1 MNAHALPIVDALS
14 SHEMDFN
21 YLSEVTGQ
29 PDLASFAHAAGM
41 VIQED
46 LTNMARTYKP
56 ENFTFAADAMAP
68 VVKVQT
74 ESGRY
79 SALGQEGF
87 DVDVSDNL
95 ADDGQAG
102 TLVWAAEKVSF
113 QIDPRGLQTFVSD
126 RIGRTRGEVNA
137 ANIATKLLKQALMLR
152 QEIRVRNLAD
162 ATSNTIANGT
172 DWDTSA
178 AVHTDVAAA
187 QAVMQAALGIRG
199 NLINLGDHVADEMLG
214 NANLVSNIA
223 AASAV
228 SDGRDWLGM
237 ITSKGLENKNPWGL
251 SVILPNAFYTSSN
264 PGLARVKARVW
275 GDDGYLVYTD
285 RDTETSAWA
294 VQFSYLEPLVV
305 RWRDE
310 TRGVGG
316 WWYKM
321 FFQRLVKE
329 ITPEAIVKL
338 PDLT

>member
-1 MNAHALPIVDALS
+1 MKTLPIVDARS
-14 SHEMDFN
+14 PHELDFL

-29 PDLASFAHAAGM
+29 PELASFATAAGM
-41 VIQED
+41 VIQQD
-46 LTNMARTYKP
+46 LTNLARTYKP
-56 ENFTFAADAMAP
+56 DNFTFINEAVAP
-68 VVKVQT
+68 IVRVQT

-87 DVDVSDNL
+87 DVDVSDHL

-126 RIGRTRGEVNA
+126 RVMIQQGAVNA
-137 ANIATKLLKQALMLR
+137 ATTATKLLKQALMLR

-162 ATSNTIANGT
+162 ATSITSTPAT

-178 AVHTDVAAA
+178 TVHTDVAAV
-187 QAVMQAALGIRG
+187 QSLMQGALGLRANMIA
-199 NLINLGDHVADEMLG
+199 LGDHIADELLG
-214 NANLVSNIA
+214 NANLVGNIA

-228 SDGRDWLGM
+228 QDGRKWLGM
-237 ITSKGLENKNPWGL
+237 VTSAGLAAATNPWGMT
-251 SVILPNAFYTSSN
+251 VVLPNSFYTSSA
-264 PGLARVKARVW
+264 PGLARTKARVW
-275 GDDGYLVYTD
+275 GDDGFIFYID

-294 VQFSYLEPLVV
+294 VQFSYLEPMVV

-310 TRGVGG
+310 SRGVGG

-321 FFQRLVKE
+321 IYQRLVKE
-329 ITPEAIVKL
+329 LTPEAIVKL
-338 PDLT
+338 IDLT